1 MCRWGEEEVG
11 EGGGEEVGGY
21 GEEGGRKWGDMGRR
35 WGGGG
40 RKWEMEGYN
49 LSPPSAEL
57 SASHGG
63 DCLEEQIMN

>member
-1 MCRWGEEEVG
+1 MGG
-11 EGGGEEVGGY
+11 GGGEEVGGD
-21 GEEGGRKWGDMGRR
+21 GEEVGRRWEGGGEMGGR

-63 DCLEEQIMN
+63 DCLEEQIVN